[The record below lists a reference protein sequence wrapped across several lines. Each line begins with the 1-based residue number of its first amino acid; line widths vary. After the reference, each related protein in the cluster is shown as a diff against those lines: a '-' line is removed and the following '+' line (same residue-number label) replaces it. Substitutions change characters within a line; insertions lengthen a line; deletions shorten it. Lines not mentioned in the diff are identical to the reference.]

1 MKIIHD
7 YFDKHG
13 GGENLVRSIALET
26 NSKIYSAFNTKSNLN
41 KIIITSKISF
51 ILRFSKILTFLYF
64 LLIFK
69 KNFNEP
75 IIFSGNYC
83 CFSISKCKSKKKILY
98 AHSLPKA
105 IFQDL
110 YLDHKDNFKLNFI
123 RRYLIKK
130 YYKNLLCLD
139 TILFNSNK
147 TKLKFLH
154 AFPDLE
160 KKVYLHTLYPFS
172 DINFEKN
179 NYKKRDKIYFVINSR
194 HQNYKNL
201 NHTLFIINK
210 FLTNYKDIKLYLTQD
225 GELTDKLIRQYGK
238 NSQFVFTGFLDFKE
252 YFNLINNSSGIIFPS
267 RDEDF
272 GIAALDAYNLDIP
285 VLVQRSCGFSEILSE
300 NYKYFYDDNNLSTI
314 MKNIPSKKFMLKS
327 IYPNKKNFKKIFF
340 AKLNELIT

>member
-26 NSKIYSAFNTKSNLN
+26 NSKIYSAFNTKSNLS
-41 KIIITSKISF
+41 KIIVTSKISF
-51 ILRFSKILTFLYF
+51 ILRFSKILTFLYYLF
-64 LLIFK
+64 IFK
-69 KNFNEP
+69 KNFNDLV
-75 IIFSGNYC
+75 IFSGNYC

-110 YLDHKDNFKLNFI
+110 YLDHKDSFKLNFI
-123 RRYLIKK
+123 RRYLIRK
-130 YYKNLLCLD
+130 YYKNLQCLD
-139 TILFNSNK
+139 SILFNSNK

-154 AFPDLE
+154 AFPDLD
-160 KKVYLHTLYPFS
+160 KKVDLHTLYPFS

-179 NYKKRDKIYFVINSR
+179 NYKKKDKIYFVINSR

-201 NHTLFIINK
+201 NHTLVILSEFLKINK
-210 FLTNYKDIKLYLTQD
+210 NIRLYLTQD
-225 GELTDKLIRQYGK
+225 GELTDKLIREYGK

-252 YFNLINNSSGIIFPS
+252 YYNLINKSSGIIFPS

-272 GIAALDAYNLDIP
+272 GISALDAYNLDIP
-285 VLVQRSCGFSEILSE
+285 VLVQRSCGFSEILSDK
-300 NYKYFYDDNNLSTI
+300 YQYFYNDNTLSVVL
-314 MKNIPSKKFMLKS
+314 KNIISKKFLDKT
-327 IYPNKKNFKKIFF
+327 IYPNKKDFKKIFF
-340 AKLNELIT
+340 KKLDELNA